1 MGRAD
6 RPTATPSA
14 QNHAHMPSVEPIKRS
29 DPMRTN
35 LGVRHVPVK
44 TTVRLVAGG
53 WPTIELD
60 EHRVGDR
67 LGPRAAATVV
77 PATVGAARKGT
88 TQIDPG

>member
-1 MGRAD
+1 MG
-6 RPTATPSA
+6 
-14 QNHAHMPSVEPIKRS
+14 
-29 DPMRTN
+29 TN

-44 TTVRLVAGG
+44 TTARLIVGD

-60 EHRVGDR
+60 EYRIDDR
-67 LGPRAAATVV
+67 LRRRAAATVV